1 MPARRAFIAGALGV
15 LGGSLVAEAQPA
27 RVYQVGVIIQG
38 GSAYYHAVD
47 GLRDG
52 LRELGLEDGK
62 QLVLHVRDAKGDL
75 KAVEASARGL
85 EAEHVDLIY
94 AWSTSTSLAVMR
106 ATKKVPS
113 VFYAGSDPVAS
124 GLVTNF
130 RKPGGRITG
139 MHGWTT
145 DLTAKRLE
153 LLKEMLPKLRRV
165 VTYYNPENSAAQQA
179 VKLAREAARQLKVEL
194 VEHRV
199 ASVEELRASL
209 GALRPGEADAYLA
222 LSDAMLTSQAALV
235 IETTTAKRIPTMFQD
250 RQTVTQGGLASYGVD
265 YYVVGRFSAKQV
277 QRVLLGA
284 NPGDLPVVQLERIP
298 FVVNVKTAKALGLT
312 LPRSILE
319 RADEIIE

>member
-1 MPARRAFIAGALGV
+1 MLARRAFIAGALSV
-15 LGGSLVAEAQPA
+15 FARSRMAEAQPT
-27 RVYQVGVIIQG
+27 RVYQVGVVIQG
-38 GSAYYHAVD
+38 GSAYYLAVD

-75 KAVEASARGL
+75 KAVEVAARGL

-94 AWSTSTSLAVMR
+94 SWSTSTSLAVMR
-106 ATKKVPS
+106 ATKKVPI

-124 GLVTNF
+124 GLVPSF

-139 MHGWTT
+139 THGWTT

-153 LLKEMLPKLRRV
+153 LLKEMIPKLRRV
-165 VTYYNPENSAAQQA
+165 VTYYNPENPAAQQA
-179 VKLAREAARQLKVEL
+179 VKLARGAARQLKVEL

-199 ASVEELRASL
+199 ASVEELRTSL
-209 GALRPGEADAYLA
+209 SALRPGEADAYLA

-235 IETTTAKRIPTMFQD
+235 IETTTVKRMPTMFQD
-250 RQTVTQGGLASYGVD
+250 RQTVVLGGLASYGVD
-265 YYVVGRFSAKQV
+265 YYAVGRFSATQV

-284 NPGDLPVVQLERIP
+284 NPGDLPVVQIERIP
-298 FVVNVKTAKALGLT
+298 FVVNKKTAKALGLVI
-312 LPRSILE
+312 PPSVVA
-319 RADEIIE
+319 RADEILE